1 MSEDEPDNGDAD
13 APEDAETGEEEAEET
28 ELTVDGLRE
37 RLDALQERLE
47 NADTEAALDEVEA
60 EVEDLEADVEAAD
73 LPEPD
78 EEDDDAPEEELVAE
92 IEDVQSD
99 LEEARGPYAE
109 DVASELEAVAGT
121 VADTRWTEDGHEAVV
136 DAVETFLAEVGDP
149 LDDSFEPADEEP
161 ESLGASLETVA
172 DAVTDANLDA
182 DDDADTIAALLEA
195 TETLSA
201 AVEDAEEWD
210 DLSIREQLAFH
221 GVYDQLDHRKDFP
234 PEWHALK
241 VYEKNFDAEGVLV
254 VLDRMDSDF
263 MERHCLDVLEKLGP
277 EAALDEM
284 SQRAQRRDKAAIRVL
299 GKIGSEEP
307 VDTLVEYVDADSDPE
322 LQKATFRALGEIGSE
337 DATQPLANKLVAD
350 SEDARSR
357 AARALG
363 LIGDTRAISPL
374 ADVLGDDE
382 EADRV
387 RASAAWA
394 LNQIGTEAALAELE
408 AYVDDRAFIVQTE
421 AEKAV

>member
-1 MSEDEPDNGDAD
+1 MSDDAPDSSDDAD
-13 APEDAETGEEEAEET
+13 ADEAEPADADLSVE
-28 ELTVDGLRE
+28 GLRE
-37 RLDALQERLE
+37 RLDALADRLDDAE
-47 NADTEAALDEVEA
+47 TEADLDEIADDVD
-60 EVEDLEADVEAAD
+60 DLEADVDAAD

-78 EEDDDAPEEELVAE
+78 DEDEDAPAEELESEVSDLRDD
-92 IEDVQSD
+92 IED
-99 LEEARGPYAE
+99 ERGPYAE
-109 DVASELEAVAGT
+109 DVAADVEAVAGT
-121 VADTRWTEDGHEAVV
+121 VADTRWTEDGHADVH
-136 DAVETFLAEVGDP
+136 DAVESFLDALEETLDVAVAAE
-149 LDDSFEPADEEP
+149 SEEPAD
-161 ESLGASLETVA
+161 LASALE
-172 DAVTDANLDA
+172 DAAGEIEAAGLDA
-182 DDDADTIAALLEA
+182 DEDADAIAALLEA
-195 TETLSA
+195 SDELAS

-221 GVYDQLDHRKDFP
+221 GVYDQVDHRKDFP

-277 EAALDEM
+277 EEALEEM
-284 SQRAQRRDKAAIRVL
+284 QGRAQRRDKAAIRIL
-299 GKIGSEEP
+299 GKIGSDEP
-307 VDTLVEYVDADSDPE
+307 VDTLLDYVDADSDPE

-337 DATQPLANKLVAD
+337 AATQPLANKLAAD
-350 SEDARSR
+350 GEDARSR

-363 LIGDTRAISPL
+363 LIGDARAVDPL
-374 ADVLGDDE
+374 ADVLADDE

-394 LNQIGTEAALAELE
+394 LNQIGTEAALDELA
-408 AYVDDRAFIVQTE
+408 AYADDRAFIVQSE

>member
-13 APEDAETGEEEAEET
+13 ADAEDVERADFTVEE
-28 ELTVDGLRE
+28 LQE
-37 RLDALQERLE
+37 RLEALQERLE
-47 NADTEAALDEVEA
+47 GAETEADLDDVEA
-60 EVEDLEADVEAAD
+60 DVETLEADVETAD
-73 LPEPD
+73 LPESDD
-78 EEDDDAPEEELVAE
+78 EDEDAPEEELTAE
-92 IEDVQSD
+92 LEDVQSD
-99 LEEARGPYAE
+99 LEAARGPYAE
-109 DVASELEAVAGT
+109 DVASELEDVAGT
-121 VADTRWTEDGHEAVV
+121 VADTRWTEDGHTAVV
-136 DAVETFLAEVGDP
+136 DAVESFLADASDA
-149 LDDSFEPADEEP
+149 LDDSFAAEDEEP
-161 ESLGASLETVA
+161 ESLGASVETVA
-172 DAVTDANLDA
+172 AAVTDAGLDA
-182 DDDADTIAALLEA
+182 DDDADTIAELLDA
-195 TETLSA
+195 TETLSG

-210 DLSIREQLAFH
+210 DLSIREQLDYH
-221 GVYDQLDHRKDFP
+221 GVYDQVDHRKDFP

-254 VLDRMDSDF
+254 VLDRLDSDF
-263 MERHCLDVLEKLGP
+263 MERHCLEVLEKLGP

-284 SQRAQRRDKAAIRVL
+284 SQRAQRRDKPAIRVL
-299 GKIGSEEP
+299 GKIGSDEP

-337 DATQPLANKLVAD
+337 EATQPIANKLVAD
-350 SEDARSR
+350 SEDTRSR

-363 LIGDTRAISPL
+363 LVGDTRAISPL

-408 AYVDDRAFIVQTE
+408 VYVDDRAFIVQTE

>member
-13 APEDAETGEEEAEET
+13 ADDVERADFSVEE
-28 ELTVDGLRE
+28 LRE
-37 RLDALQERLE
+37 RLEALQDRLGDAE
-47 NADTEAALDEVEA
+47 TEADLDDIEA
-60 EVEDLEADVEAAD
+60 GAEGLEADVDAAD

-78 EEDDDAPEEELVAE
+78 DEDEDAPEAALTADL
-92 IEDVQSD
+92 EDVQSD

-109 DVASELEAVAGT
+109 DVANELADVAGT
-121 VADTRWTEDGHEAVV
+121 VADTRWTEDGHDAVL
-136 DAVETFLAEVGDP
+136 DAVESFLADAGDA
-149 LDDSFEPADEEP
+149 LDDSFRTEDEEP

-172 DAVTDANLDA
+172 DAVTDAGLDA
-182 DDDADTIAALLEA
+182 DDDAETIADLLET
-195 TETLSA
+195 TETLSG

-210 DLSIREQLAFH
+210 DLSIREQLDYH
-221 GVYDQLDHRKDFP
+221 GVYDQVDHRKDFP

-241 VYEKNFDAEGVLV
+241 VYEKNFDAAGVLI

-263 MERHCLDVLEKLGP
+263 MERHCMEILEKLGP
-277 EAALDEM
+277 EEAIDEM
-284 SQRAQRRDKAAIRVL
+284 SQRAQRRDKAAIRIL
-299 GKIGSEEP
+299 GKIASDEP
-307 VDTLVEYVDADSDPE
+307 VDMLVEYVDADSDPE

-337 DATQPLANKLVAD
+337 EATQPIADKLVAD
-350 SEDARSR
+350 SEDTRSR

-363 LIGDTRAISPL
+363 LVGDARAISPL
-374 ADVLGDDE
+374 ADVLGDDD